1 MKQFF
6 LVFDHPIL
14 QDRMTQTIK
23 KDQHRIQQKSDHK
36 TNYNRCCR
44 PVYRIQYLPKACP
57 LLQYLIK
64 YKRCCNYQKYDR
76 SRLKQPSFSFISQF
90 CLITFPFPH
99 PKPNIGYVVS
109 FHSCNNTSMDLFL
122 HIIINNLKKLY
133 TVSKSQAIEFPIF
146 NRF

>member
-44 PVYRIQYLPKACP
+44 PGYRIQYLPKACP
-57 LLQYLIK
+57 LLQSVMEEGRRGTAARTIQMY
-64 YKRCCNYQKYDR
+64 
-76 SRLKQPSFSFISQF
+76 SFTALCLSWFITGS
-90 CLITFPFPH
+90 
-99 PKPNIGYVVS
+99 VVS
-109 FHSCNNTSMDLFL
+109 STW
-122 HIIINNLKKLY
+122 K
-133 TVSKSQAIEFPIF
+133 
-146 NRF
+146 

>member
-23 KDQHRIQQKSDHK
+23 KDKHRIQQKSDHK

-44 PVYRIQYLPKACP
+44 PGYRIQYL
-57 LLQYLIK
+57 K

-99 PKPNIGYVVS
+99 SKPNIRYVVS
-109 FHSCNNTSMDLFL
+109 FHSYNNTSMDLFL